1 MPTSVDW
8 PRMHGTIVEV
18 KEAVVDT
25 FEGEKL
31 EVHGGA
37 YLSPEA
43 WLTTEA
49 ELQRL
54 REKKAELEEKSLLVP
69 SLVVGAALLGA
80 AVGYWLARRDDD

>member
-1 MPTSVDW
+1 
-8 PRMHGTIVEV
+8 MHGTIVEV
-18 KEAVVDT
+18 KSGVLST
-25 FEGEKL
+25 FEEEQL

-54 REKKAELEEKSLLVP
+54 RAKTAELETQSLLVP
-69 SLVVGAALLGA
+69 SLVLGAALVGVALGFW
-80 AVGYWLARRDDD
+80 VARRSD

>member
-1 MPTSVDW
+1 
-8 PRMHGTIVEV
+8 MHGTIVEV

-31 EVHGGA
+31 QVHGGA

-54 REKKAELEEKSLLVP
+54 REKKAEYEKTSLVVP
-69 SLVVGAALLGA
+69 SLIIGAALAGA
-80 AVGYWLARRDDD
+80 ALGYWLARDDD